1 MVNGFKKEAAA
12 FARVMGYCEQF
23 DVHSPGLT
31 IAESVRLSAALRLA
45 PHVCDADV
53 RPCHHNAPLSP
64 SSPPFQ
70 SSATQL
76 RTYLSWENTQLWMGC
91 IASDRLTSHGHVSC
105 ILEWSLASPVT
116 S

>member
-53 RPCHHNAPLSP
+53 RPGRH
-64 SSPPFQ
+64 F
-70 SSATQL
+70 
-76 RTYLSWENTQLWMGC
+76 C
-91 IASDRLTSHGHVSC
+91 IALLH
-105 ILEWSLASPVT
+105 SPAALLRM
-116 S
+116 